1 MREEPI
7 ALAVEPPPKPAA
19 TAPTRLIVVEDSPD
33 YALLAETMLQDVF
46 GEELAVHQARLVAD
60 AEEHLRSNDAD
71 CVLLDLSLPDA
82 AGLQALEQ
90 VQAAAP
96 EVPIVV
102 LSGTDDEA
110 LAVQAVHEGAQDY
123 LVKRTVDAEILGRA
137 IRYAIERK
145 RSELELSYLAL
156 HDPLTGLP
164 NRALFEDRLT
174 VALARARRRSAG
186 VAVLFLDL
194 DRFKVVNDSLGHQV
208 GDRLLV
214 GVADRLRRLM
224 RPSDTIG
231 RFGGDEFLVL
241 CDDITCETDA
251 VAIAQRL
258 AEGLAEPLMVDDHE
272 IFAHASI
279 GIALSE
285 TGSTPEDLI
294 RDADQTM
301 YRAKHRQTPFEL
313 FQPHMRAEVQRVHEM
328 ESELHRAVDRGEMRL
343 HYQPQIDLE
352 TGQVFAVEALLRWA
366 HPERGLR
373 PPSEFI
379 PLAETSG
386 LIVPIGE
393 WVITEAC
400 SQLATWRRGGRAEQL
415 LMSVNLSPRQLVDP
429 NLVGHVAAT
438 LLETGIDPRSL
449 CFEMTETAVADD
461 PTRTVQALHA
471 LEGLGVRLSIDDFG
485 TGYSSPEALKTYP
498 VETVKLDQ
506 SFVAGMGSGERG
518 KDMLAALLE
527 LAHAL
532 RLRAVAE
539 GVERQDQLTTLRELG
554 CEAAQGFYFGRP
566 VEAEAVG
573 AAVLSPQGE
582 A

>member
-1 MREEPI
+1 
-7 ALAVEPPPKPAA
+7 V
-19 TAPTRLIVVEDSPD
+19 IVVEDSPD
-33 YALLAETMLQDVF
+33 YALLAETMLQDIF
-46 GEELAVHQARLVAD
+46 GEELTVHHARLVAD
-60 AEEHLRSNDAD
+60 AEEHLRTNGAD

-82 AGLQALEQ
+82 VGLQALEQ
-90 VQAAAP
+90 VQAIAP
-96 EVPIVV
+96 ELPIVV
-102 LSGTDDEA
+102 LSGSDDEA

-123 LVKRTVDAEILGRA
+123 LVKRIVDAEILGRA

-145 RSELELSYLAL
+145 RSELELSFLAL

-174 VALARARRRSAG
+174 VALARARRRSTG

-194 DRFKVVNDSLGHQV
+194 DRFKVINDSLGHQM

-224 RPSDTIG
+224 RPSDTIA

-241 CDDITCETDA
+241 CDDIQGEKDA

-258 AEGLAEPLMVDDHE
+258 TEGLAAPFLLDEHE
-272 IFAHASI
+272 VFAGASI
-279 GIALSE
+279 GIALSDGE
-285 TGSTPEDLI
+285 STPEDLI
-294 RDADQTM
+294 RDSDQTM

-313 FQPHMRAEVQRVHEM
+313 FQPHMHAEVQRVHEM
-328 ESELHRAVDRGEMRL
+328 EGALHRAVDRGEMRL

-352 TGQVFAVEALLRWA
+352 TGDVFGVEALLRWA

-373 PPSEFI
+373 PPIEFI

-400 SQLATWRRGGRAEQL
+400 SQLAAWREGGQGEDL

-429 NLVGHVAAT
+429 NLVGHVGAT
-438 LLETGIDPRSL
+438 LLETGLDPRSL
-449 CFEMTETAVADD
+449 CFEMTETAVAED
-461 PTRTVQALHA
+461 PTRTVEALHA
-471 LEGLGVRLSIDDFG
+471 LERLGVRLSIDDFG
-485 TGYSSPEALKTYP
+485 TGYSSPEALRTYP
-498 VETVKLDQ
+498 IEIVKLDQ
-506 SFVAGMGSGERG
+506 SFVAGTGSGERG
-518 KDMLAALLE
+518 KEMLAAILDLT
-527 LAHAL
+527 HAL

-539 GVERQDQLTTLRELG
+539 GVERQDQLATLRELG

-566 VEAEAVG
+566 ADAEAVG
-573 AAVLSPQGE
+573 ATILATPND
-582 A
+582 